1 MTNIFSLADMT
12 DKHRVTFDS
21 GADQAFIVHA
31 DKGPVHFERV
41 TNKLY
46 ARIPKSEGIKA
57 SPPATALMQSIPLI
71 TGVNMMK
78 TVPQRQG
85 ELTPQQRKRADRAMA
100 LIRSLAY
107 PTIEDVKAILRS
119 NQIKDNPVTEEDL
132 ALAIRAYGEHLD
144 GGALKGKTTRTKP
157 APVQHSTVSIPP
169 ELVEANRKIEL
180 CIDGMFVNLLA
191 FLTTI
196 DTTVRYRT
204 AQYVPTC
211 QIISYQEAISQ
222 VFHIYSR
229 AGFKITYVHA
239 DLEFKPLL
247 DKLQQLFVFQP
258 NYATTNEHVPQTER
272 NNRTIKE
279 RVRALIHG
287 SPFKCL
293 PRTVLKYI
301 VMEVARKLNFFP
313 AKGGISP
320 YYSPRAILHHRA

>member
-1 MTNIFSLADMT
+1 
-12 DKHRVTFDS
+12 
-21 GADQAFIVHA
+21 
-31 DKGPVHFERV
+31 
-41 TNKLY
+41 
-46 ARIPKSEGIKA
+46 
-57 SPPATALMQSIPLI
+57 
-71 TGVNMMK
+71 
-78 TVPQRQG
+78 
-85 ELTPQQRKRADRAMA
+85 MA

-119 NQIKDNPVTEEDL
+119 NQIKGNPVTEEDL

-157 APVQHSTVSIPP
+157 APVRHSTVSIPP

-204 AQYVPTC
+204 AQYVPTR
-211 QIISYQEAISQ
+211 QVISYQEAISQ

-229 AGFKITYVHA
+229 AGFKVTYVHA

-258 NYATTNEHVPQTER
+258 NYATTNEHVPQAER

-279 RVRALIHG
+279 RVRALIH
-287 SPFKCL
+287 
-293 PRTVLKYI
+293 
-301 VMEVARKLNFFP
+301 
-313 AKGGISP
+313 
-320 YYSPRAILHHRA
+320 